1 MSLGV
6 DAKDKVLIVD
16 ADPKLR
22 ETLPDLLK
30 ARGYPVVTAATGDE
44 YRTYKSRRKGAF
56 TDG

>member
-1 MSLGV
+1 V